1 MRFLPLCYLSALT
14 LCYLALLLY
23 STTPWYLFFPPSVY
37 KSALVNPL
45 LKKMSLDPD
54 DLKNYRPVSD
64 LSFLSKV
71 LERIVLSQLNKHLN
85 HNNLLSPLQ
94 SAYRPNHSTET
105 ALLRIVN
112 DLLTSVDNNKICILT
127 LLGLSAAFDTVDH
140 RILLTRLQHS
150 FGISGPALSWFL
162 SYLCN
167 RKHAVTIN
175 SLQSQ
180 HTTLHY
186 GVPQGSVLGPVLF
199 ILYTQSLFNLV
210 SKHAVSHH
218 AFADDNQLYKISTLD
233 TIHQSI
239 ETLQN
244 CTTDVKSWMTANKL
258 QLNDNKT
265 EAMIILSNRMSVHSS
280 LPSVIH
286 IGDADVPFVSSVKN
300 LGVTLDSTLSMP
312 QHISNTCKAA
322 YIQIRNTS
330 SIRHLLTTQATL
342 VCSLVL
348 SRLDFC
354 NSLLPGCP
362 QYLLDKLQK
371 VQNAAARLVC
381 KAKKSDNIHPI
392 LETLHWLPVTHCIQ
406 YTILTICFNSIS
418 GTAPQYLSDLLQ
430 P

>member
-1 MRFLPLCYLSALT
+1 
-14 LCYLALLLY
+14 
-23 STTPWYLFFPPSVY
+23 
-37 KSALVNPL
+37 
-45 LKKMSLDPD
+45 MS
-54 DLKNYRPVSD
+54 N

-71 LERIVLSQLNKHLN
+71 LERIVLFQLNKHLN

-140 RILLTRLQHS
+140 RILLSRLQHS

-167 RKHAVTIN
+167 RTHAVTIN

-199 ILYTQSLFNLV
+199 ILYTQPLFNLV
-210 SKHAVSHH
+210 SKHAVNHH

-233 TIHQSI
+233 AIHQST

-258 QLNDNKT
+258 QVNDNKT
-265 EAMIILSNRMSVHSS
+265 EAMIILECLSTVLCRLSFTSETPMS
-280 LPSVIH
+280 
-286 IGDADVPFVSSVKN
+286 
-300 LGVTLDSTLSMP
+300 
-312 QHISNTCKAA
+312 
-322 YIQIRNTS
+322 
-330 SIRHLLTTQATL
+330 HL
-342 VCSLVL
+342 C
-348 SRLDFC
+348 RL
-354 NSLLPGCP
+354 
-362 QYLLDKLQK
+362 
-371 VQNAAARLVC
+371 
-381 KAKKSDNIHPI
+381 
-392 LETLHWLPVTHCIQ
+392 
-406 YTILTICFNSIS
+406 
-418 GTAPQYLSDLLQ
+418 
-430 P
+430 